1 MVKRY
6 LPPVAAFVVCALLA
20 VWVLTSPFW
29 QTVMKV
35 STVMRI
41 VHDEYVDAESV
52 SYERLRSAAIE
63 GIMASLD
70 AHSRYMPREDFERF
84 EESTQQRYVGI
95 GVEIERLRE
104 RVTVITV
111 FEGGPAAEAGV
122 MPGDQII
129 AVGEEDATEWSVADV
144 ARRLRGPAGE
154 RVSVTLMRP
163 LSGEALVIELTRAPV
178 RLASVRD
185 ERVDDEGFAYIAIR
199 QFGDRT
205 AGEVREAAERFAEK
219 GVRGLVIDMRDNPG
233 GVLHSAK
240 AVADVFLP
248 RGQLIVSMEG
258 RRQRDRVEF
267 RAEKPAL
274 LEDIPLVVVLNESS
288 ASGAEIVAG
297 ALQDAMRAT
306 VVGATSFG
314 KGSVQSVY
322 SFRSGDALR
331 QTTARY
337 LLPGGRSIDKV
348 GIEPDVHVEFS
359 EEQRA
364 ELILQERHATILGAD
379 AFEEIFGWPP
389 DRADEPLQR
398 ALKILREQVEE
409 RSRQNV

>member
-70 AHSRYMPREDFERF
+70 THSRYMPREDFERF

-111 FEGGPAAEAGV
+111 FDGGPASEAGLL
-122 MPGDQII
+122 PGDQII
-129 AVGEEDATEWSVADV
+129 AVGEEDAADWSVGDV
-144 ARRLRGPAGE
+144 AQRLRGPSGE
-154 RVSVTLMRP
+154 RVSVTLTRP
-163 LSGEALVIELTRAPV
+163 LSGEVLEVGLTRAPV

-185 ERVDDEGFAYIAIR
+185 ERLDDEGFGYIALR

-205 AGEVREAAERFAEK
+205 PGEVREAAERFAQK
-219 GVRGLVIDMRDNPG
+219 GARGLVIDLRDNPG
-233 GVLHSAK
+233 GLLHAAK

-258 RRQRDRVEF
+258 RRKRDRVEF
-267 RAEKPAL
+267 RAEEPAM
-274 LEDIPLVVVLNESS
+274 LEGVPLVVILNESS

-297 ALQDAMRAT
+297 ALQDALRAT
-306 VVGATSFG
+306 VVGATSYG

-322 SFRSGDALR
+322 SFRAGDALR

-337 LLPGGRSIDKV
+337 LLPGGRSIDEV
-348 GIEPDVHVEFS
+348 GIEPDVVVEFS
-359 EEQRA
+359 EEERA
-364 ELILQERHATILGAD
+364 ELILQERHSSILGAE

-389 DRADEPLQR
+389 DRTDKPLQT
-398 ALKILREQVEE
+398 ALDILREQVEE
-409 RSRQNV
+409 RARQNV

>member
-1 MVKRY
+1 M
-6 LPPVAAFVVCALLA
+6 
-20 VWVLTSPFW
+20 
-29 QTVMKV
+29 
-35 STVMRI
+35 VMRI
-41 VHDEYVDAESV
+41 VHDEYVDADSV

-111 FEGGPAAEAGV
+111 FEGGPAAEAGIL
-122 MPGDQII
+122 PGDQII
-129 AVGEEDATEWSVADV
+129 AVGDEDSTEWSVGDV

-154 RVSVTLMRP
+154 RVAVTLMRP
-163 LSGEALVIELTRAPV
+163 LSGEALEIELARAPV

-185 ERVDDEGFAYIAIR
+185 ERVDEEGFGYIALR

-205 AGEVREAAERFAEK
+205 PGEVRDAAERFAEK
-219 GVRGLVIDMRDNPG
+219 GVRGLVVDMRDNPG
-233 GVLHSAK
+233 GLLHAAK

-258 RRQRDRVEF
+258 RRKRDRVEF
-267 RAEKPAL
+267 RAEKPAV
-274 LEDIPLVVVLNESS
+274 LEGVPLVVILNESS

-297 ALQDAMRAT
+297 ALQDSMRAT
-306 VVGATSFG
+306 VVGATSYG

-322 SFRSGDALR
+322 SFRAGDALR

-337 LLPGGRSIDKV
+337 LLPGGRSIDEV
-348 GIEPDVHVEFS
+348 GIEPDVLVEFS

-364 ELILQERHATILGAD
+364 ELILQERHAAILGAE
-379 AFEEIFGWPP
+379 AFGEIFGWPP
-389 DRADEPLQR
+389 DRTDEPLQT
-398 ALKILREQVEE
+398 ALQILREQVEE
-409 RSRQNV
+409 RSRRNV